1 MSKEKDDKKVGGIGG
16 ATKAK
21 GVQRTREV
29 EETEGVKGAEGV
41 GGVKNVAG
49 VGRPDGVKAIS
60 IQQRERLMNLVQEEA
75 AKLAAAG
82 MIPKSQRAVVEQA
95 VKMVIDAAMIDGED
109 DAPKGKK

>member
-41 GGVKNVAG
+41 SGIKNVAG
-49 VGRPDGVKAIS
+49 IGRTDGVKALS
-60 IQQRERLMNLVQEEA
+60 IQQRDRLMNLVQEEA
-75 AKLAAAG
+75 AKLAASG
-82 MIPKSQRAVVEQA
+82 MIPKSQRAIVEQA
-95 VKMVIDAAMIDGED
+95 VKMVIDAAMIDSDEGGS
-109 DAPKGKK
+109 KNRK